1 MFRRRSSRPVDPA
14 PPPSLESWV
23 ATLDPLWQAPVRRAM
38 ATRDQYLGVVGRI
51 PPGPARDR
59 LLAMSPS
66 LDTAVQRVAQ
76 AAYRAST
83 ARSMTVGLDEPAA
96 TAELKAARRELDA
109 NRAAGRDVAAL
120 EARVDALAERH
131 RAINDALNLADGAGV
146 QLDDLNVRLETA
158 VARAATIALRASDND
173 DLDRIDAEL
182 GEVVGGLTALDD
194 ALGRLG
200 P

>member
-1 MFRRRSSRPVDPA
+1 MLRRRSSRPTDPA
-14 PPPSLESWV
+14 PPPSLEEWV
-23 ATLDPLWQAPVRRAM
+23 TTLEPVWQAPVRRAM
-38 ATRDQYLGVVGRI
+38 ATRDQYRDVAARI

-59 LLAMSPS
+59 LVAMQPS

-76 AAYRAST
+76 AAHRAST
-83 ARSMTVGLDEPAA
+83 ARAMTAALDEQGA
-96 TAELKAARRELDA
+96 TAELKAARRELEA
-109 NRAAGRDVAAL
+109 NRSAGRDAGAL
-120 EARVDALAERH
+120 EARVDALADRH
-131 RAINDALNLADGAGV
+131 RAIHDALNLADGAGD

-173 DLDRIDAEL
+173 DLDRIDREL